1 MNDRKATM
9 SINLRVPDLTELK
22 PRITVFGVGGAGGNA
37 VNNMIECGLKGVEFV
52 VANTDAQALASSSAE
67 RRIQMGANV
76 TEGLGAGSKPEVGAA
91 AAEEAMADIKAH
103 LVGCH
108 MAFITAGMGGGTGTG
123 AAPVIARASREEGIL
138 TVGVVTK
145 PFQFEGSRR
154 LRAAETGI
162 DELQK
167 YVDTLLI
174 IPNQNLFRVANE
186 KTTFTDAF
194 AMADDVLRAGVSCIT
209 DLMVKEGLINLDF
222 ADVRTIMAGMGKAM
236 MGTGESNGDRRA
248 VEAAE
253 AAISNPLLDD
263 VCMKGASGLLVS
275 ITGGNDLTLYEV
287 DEAASRIRAEA
298 DPDANIIVGATFD
311 DELDG
316 SIRVSVV
323 ATGIGLAPQLS
334 VQAPPMPMQT
344 PVMQDRGRLS
354 ERLAGLSAMP
364 HHAPGSVAAE
374 EPSLVLGP
382 NDMVKEPQVWRAPGN
397 VTIEKR
403 PMQIGA
409 APLPMGMAK
418 PAQPAAPQRA
428 FQPAP
433 PATIR
438 RPVRRMPAVEELP
451 LVAQNE
457 IKAKAGNEPHLGL
470 AAQKRRVGFLERL
483 ANVGRGRKEP
493 DAEMAPA
500 PKREPE
506 FGQQWQAKETARMQ
520 HKPEM
525 QSQPEGLG
533 EDPELEPDPM
543 AQPQVASRPVRID
556 RPRIGTPVPLAP
568 KRAEPQ
574 TRIAMAETA
583 VAAAESQN
591 DDDLEIP
598 AFLRRRAN

>member
-1 MNDRKATM
+1 MT
-9 SINLRVPDLTELK
+9 INLRVPDLTELK

-52 VANTDAQALASSSAE
+52 VANTDAQALASSTAE

-154 LRAAETGI
+154 LRAAEIGI

-236 MGTGESNGDRRA
+236 MGTGESSGDRRA
-248 VEAAE
+248 IEAAE

-263 VCMKGASGLLVS
+263 VSMKGASGLLVS
-275 ITGGNDLTLYEV
+275 ITGGSDLTLYEV

-298 DPDANIIVGATFD
+298 DPDANIIVGATYD

-323 ATGIGLAPQLS
+323 ATGIGYAASVAVGPVYEAPRAAVAQERS
-334 VQAPPMPMQT
+334 
-344 PVMQDRGRLS
+344 RLS
-354 ERLAGLSAMP
+354 ERLAGLA
-364 HHAPGSVAAE
+364 ALPGSPVDLD
-374 EPSLVLGP
+374 EPSLVLAQSE
-382 NDMVKEPQVWRAPGN
+382 VVREPSVWRAPGN

-403 PMQIGA
+403 PAQVTGIGL
-409 APLPMGMAK
+409 PLGVSQLK
-418 PAQPAAPQRA
+418 QAPQATSRP

-433 PATIR
+433 PTAVR
-438 RPVRRMPAVEELP
+438 RPVRRMPSMEELP
-451 LVAQNE
+451 VVAQNE
-457 IKAKAGNEPHLGL
+457 IKAQAGQAPVVGL
-470 AAQKRRVGFLERL
+470 AAQKKKVGFLERL
-483 ANVGRGRKEP
+483 ANVGRSRKEP
-493 DAEMAPA
+493 DAEMPA
-500 PKREPE
+500 KREPE
-506 FGQQWQAKETARMQ
+506 FGQRLAPQMPEAPRTQAPR
-520 HKPEM
+520 P
-525 QSQPEGLG
+525 QPLG
-533 EDPELEPDPM
+533 QPM
-543 AQPQVASRPVRID
+543 AQKGIRIE
-556 RPRIGTPVPLAP
+556 RPRNEQAPVAMPKRVEAQARPLAVEMAATAP
-568 KRAEPQ
+568 ESFAE
-574 TRIAMAETA
+574 
-583 VAAAESQN
+583 
-591 DDDLEIP
+591 DDLEIP

>member
-1 MNDRKATM
+1 MT
-9 SINLRVPDLTELK
+9 INLRVPDLTELK

-52 VANTDAQALASSSAE
+52 VANTDAQALASSRCE

-123 AAPVIARASREEGIL
+123 AAAVIARASREEGIL

-145 PFQFEGSRR
+145 PFQFEGTRR

-162 DELQK
+162 DELHK

-236 MGTGESNGDRRA
+236 MGTGEASGDRRA
-248 VEAAE
+248 IEAAE

-263 VCMKGASGLLVS
+263 VCMKGSSGLLVS

-287 DEAASRIRAEA
+287 DEAASRVRAEA

-316 SIRVSVV
+316 RIRVSVV
-323 ATGIGLAPQLS
+323 ATGIASARAEP
-334 VQAPPMPMQT
+334 VRPMMETQRPAVVHERT
-344 PVMQDRGRLS
+344 RLS
-354 ERLAGLSAMP
+354 ERLAGL
-364 HHAPGSVAAE
+364 AAFPVNPVDLD
-374 EPSLVLGP
+374 EPSLVLGQ
-382 NDMVKEPQVWRAPGN
+382 NEVVKEPSVWRAPGN

-403 PMQIGA
+403 PAQMGIGL
-409 APLPMGMAK
+409 PLG
-418 PAQPAAPQRA
+418 AQPKQAPQA
-428 FQPAP
+428 PSHPFQPQP
-433 PATIR
+433 PTTVR
-438 RPVRRMPAVEELP
+438 RAVRRMPSVEELP
-451 LVAQNE
+451 VVAQNALR
-457 IKAKAGNEPHLGL
+457 AKAAGEAPAHGI
-470 AAQKRRVGFLERL
+470 AAQKKKVGFLERL
-483 ANVGRGRKEP
+483 ANVGRARKEP
-493 DAEMAPA
+493 DAEMPS
-500 PKREPE
+500 KREPE
-506 FGQQWQAKETARMQ
+506 FGQAWAPQAETP
-520 HKPEM
+520 KP
-525 QSQPEGLG
+525 QAPRPVSPQPAAQKGIRIERPRNEQTPILPKRI
-533 EDPELEPDPM
+533 E
-543 AQPQVASRPVRID
+543 AQPRA
-556 RPRIGTPVPLAP
+556 LAVG
-568 KRAEPQ
+568 
-574 TRIAMAETA
+574 MAET
-583 VAAAESQN
+583 VNESMAE
-591 DDDLEIP
+591 DDLEIP